1 MAIVAVPCHFGMYMD
16 EIFYCYSLPLMHYL
30 KAMSIDYEY
39 EGYNQNSKYPY
50 FAFKK
55 SERLGQALSKWDNF
69 KKSMLT
75 EENLDG

>member
-1 MAIVAVPCHFGMYMD
+1 
-16 EIFYCYSLPLMHYL
+16 MHYL
-30 KAMSIDYEY
+30 KAMNIDYEY

-69 KKSMLT
+69 KKSILT
-75 EENLDG
+75 EDNING

>member
-1 MAIVAVPCHFGMYMD
+1 MGD
-16 EIFYCYSLPLMHYL
+16 IFYCYSLPLMHYL
-30 KAMSIDYEY
+30 KAMNIDYEY

-69 KKSMLT
+69 KKSMSM
-75 EENLDG
+75 EDNINGR

>member
-1 MAIVAVPCHFGMYMD
+1 MG

-30 KAMSIDYEY
+30 KALNIDYEY
-39 EGYNQNSKYPY
+39 EGYNQNSRYPY

-69 KKSMLT
+69 KKSISM
-75 EENLDG
+75 EENIVR

>member
-1 MAIVAVPCHFGMYMD
+1 MGS
-16 EIFYCYSLPLMHYL
+16 IFYCYSLPLMHYL
-30 KAMSIDYEY
+30 KALNIDYEY

-69 KKSMLT
+69 KKSISM
-75 EENLDG
+75 EDNVNG

>member
-1 MAIVAVPCHFGMYMD
+1 
-16 EIFYCYSLPLMHYL
+16 MHYL
-30 KAMSIDYEY
+30 KALNIDYEY

-69 KKSMLT
+69 KKDNFNGG
-75 EENLDG
+75 NLNG

>member
-1 MAIVAVPCHFGMYMD
+1 
-16 EIFYCYSLPLMHYL
+16 MHYL
-30 KAMSIDYEY
+30 KAMNIDYEY

-69 KKSMLT
+69 KKSILM
-75 EENLDG
+75 EDNLDG

>member
-1 MAIVAVPCHFGMYMD
+1 MGD
-16 EIFYCYSLPLMHYL
+16 IFYCYSLPLMHYL
-30 KAMSIDYEY
+30 KAMNIDYEY

-69 KKSMLT
+69 KKSMSM
-75 EENLDG
+75 EDNING

>member
-1 MAIVAVPCHFGMYMD
+1 MD

-30 KAMSIDYEY
+30 KALNIDYEY
-39 EGYNQNSKYPY
+39 EGYNQNSRYPY

-69 KKSMLT
+69 KKD
-75 EENLDG
+75 NFNGGNFNG

>member
-1 MAIVAVPCHFGMYMD
+1 MGD
-16 EIFYCYSLPLMHYL
+16 IFYCYSLPLMHYL
-30 KAMSIDYEY
+30 KAMNIDYEY

-69 KKSMLT
+69 KKSMSM
-75 EENLDG
+75 EDNINCR